1 MTSVSL
7 TRVRVGSDLTVAH
20 VNYLLLA
27 LEDPESPK
35 GQKARQDANQGLRSA
50 KPFLKRE
57 IARALNLRSAPEL
70 MFHWD
75 SGLEHSRHMES
86 IFAEIATLPKAG
98 PSTSPPKAAKPADE
112 EPVEAASVEA
122 RSVEAGP
129 ERGEAG
135 SKPVEV
141 AAPARR
147 WGFAPRKREEEEA

>member
-1 MTSVSL
+1 LTSVSL

-98 PSTSPPKAAKPADE
+98 PSTSPPKGAKPEDE
-112 EPVEAASVEA
+112 EPVEAVSEPVEA
-122 RSVEAGP
+122 ASE
-129 ERGEAG
+129 
-135 SKPVEV
+135 PVAKGAEP